1 MAAGGEDLPLIPDG
15 WRANYFELLT
25 RCWLAAGRTE
35 RAEEAAARAEST
47 ARWVRLPLADAMAH
61 RAAAAV
67 ALARDAPHVAAD
79 RAFAAAAAA
88 DQIDARVDA
97 AMARTLAGRALA
109 AAGDTERALH
119 ELEHAAEQ
127 LGACGALRYRSQAE
141 HELRKLG
148 RHPYRRTR
156 GGHAADGSF
165 DTLTAREAEIARL
178 VAKRRTNP
186 EVASELFLSVKTIE
200 SHVRNIFRK
209 LDISSRL
216 DIAPA
221 IERADR
227 LHEDALRTRS

>member
-1 MAAGGEDLPLIPDG
+1 
-15 WRANYFELLT
+15 
-25 RCWLAAGRTE
+25 
-35 RAEEAAARAEST
+35 
-47 ARWVRLPLADAMAH
+47 MAH

-67 ALARDAPHVAAD
+67 ALAEGRSEWSRPTG
-79 RAFAAAAAA
+79 RSAAAAAA

-156 GGHAADGSF
+156 GRGHAADGSF
-165 DTLTAREAEIARL
+165 DTLTSREAEIARL

-186 EVASELFLSVKTIE
+186 EVAA
-200 SHVRNIFRK
+200 
-209 LDISSRL
+209 SS
-216 DIAPA
+216 
-221 IERADR
+221 
-227 LHEDALRTRS
+227 S